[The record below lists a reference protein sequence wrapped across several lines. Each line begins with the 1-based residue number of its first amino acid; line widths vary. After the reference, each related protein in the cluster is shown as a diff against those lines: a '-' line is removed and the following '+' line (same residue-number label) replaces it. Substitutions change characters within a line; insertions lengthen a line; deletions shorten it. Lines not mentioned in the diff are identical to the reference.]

1 MKTLFYRYLTCLF
14 LIFGNALLCFGQTN
28 DTTKT
33 LVPSHKITFELQGRH
48 VVSYPPNPTDTFEKG
63 IVVVEIVVDNKGNVI
78 KAKPG
83 QAGSTTA
90 KATLLAKARQT
101 ALLTKFNQISETI
114 EQVGTLTIA
123 IDLAK

>member
-1 MKTLFYRYLTCLF
+1 MKKRHMTLIV
-14 LIFGNALLCFGQTN
+14 LIFSNIFFCFGQSN

-33 LVPSHKITFELQGRH
+33 LTQSPKVTFELKGRQI
-48 VVSYPPNPTDTFEKG
+48 VSYPNNPKDTFEKG
-63 IVVVEIVVDNKGNVI
+63 IVVVEIVVDKNGKVI

-83 QAGSTTA
+83 LAGSTTT

-101 ALLTKFNQISETI
+101 ALQTKFNAISETI

-123 IDLAK
+123 IDLDK